1 MWKVKD
7 PGIFA
12 WEIRD
17 KLINDGVCDK
27 FNVPSVS
34 SISRILRHKVFTS
47 SCDVTA
53 LPSNQSSNDGNISNT
68 SRALKNYP
76 IATENNCTGS
86 LDSRG
91 LHSSVHQHDLD
102 LVMTSRHKAAGSLA
116 AGSSLFTPPPSL
128 SCWLPPF
135 YAAEAAA
142 AASLYRQHHLHYSRH
157 QHAHHQ
163 QEHLPQPPTSLIPWP
178 HHRHSRAI
186 FDYCV
191 ARHPSYEHNTM
202 TSLPPLTTLRHHAG
216 SGSEVERESSD
227 GRFSKQ

>member
-1 MWKVKD
+1 MSSACVLMLKVKD

-17 KLINDGVCDK
+17 KLIGDGVCDK

-47 SCDVTA
+47 SCDVTT
-53 LPSNQSSNDGNISNT
+53 LPSNQSSIDGNISNT

-76 IATENNCTGS
+76 IATENNCT
-86 LDSRG
+86 DSRG
-91 LHSSVHQHDLD
+91 LHSSVHKHDLD
-102 LVMTSRHKAAGSLA
+102 LVMTSRHKA

-128 SCWLPPF
+128 SCWLPPY

-163 QEHLPQPPTSLIPWP
+163 QEHLPQPPAPLLPWP
-178 HHRHSRAI
+178 HHHHSRAI

-202 TSLPPLTTLRHHAG
+202 TSLPPLAALRRHAG
-216 SGSEVERESSD
+216 SGSEVETAPSD
-227 GRFSKQ
+227 GRFNKQ